1 MKKHK
6 HKFENKQ
13 KDKALAEAGQWI
25 FAGDLPIR
33 GEDVPGLW
41 VIFEMPGFTSFNE
54 PLLLYNEFLNIYD
67 DLIEPEEIIQLQYRI
82 KQSDLDK
89 NIECGKIF
97 QIESPE
103 ELLKEMELERIRVAS
118 VAALERID

>member
-1 MKKHK
+1 MG
-6 HKFENKQ
+6 N
-13 KDKALAEAGQWI
+13 
-25 FAGDLPIR
+25 IR
-33 GEDVPGLW
+33 NAR
-41 VIFEMPGFTSFNE
+41 I
-54 PLLLYNEFLNIYD
+54 YNIYD

>member
-6 HKFENKQ
+6 HKFENKR

-41 VIFEMPGFTSFNE
+41 VIFEMPGFT
-54 PLLLYNEFLNIYD
+54 
-67 DLIEPEEIIQLQYRI
+67 
-82 KQSDLDK
+82 
-89 NIECGKIF
+89 IF
-97 QIESPE
+97 MMI
-103 ELLKEMELERIRVAS
+103 L
-118 VAALERID
+118 